1 MLDLFLFIALGVF
14 SGLMAGLLGIGGG
27 ILVVPGLAVIFA
39 KMGLPT
45 NDIMQLSAG
54 TSLAI
59 MIFTSLSSAKTHV
72 QSKNVVWPI
81 YIRMIPYMLLMTIA
95 GAYLAKYCPSVLLSF
110 LFGLLLLFTGI
121 KMALKLKA
129 KPGQLPEPKKS
140 TVRLT
145 AGAIGA
151 LSGLLGVGGG
161 AIAVPFLAHCHYPM
175 RQATGTASLFTATI
189 AWVGAISFALIGTGH
204 LPIHWVSGYIYWP
217 AVLCVA
223 PFGILLAPLG
233 ALIGKRLSQDNIR
246 RIFALLV
253 LVLALKMFG
262 IV

>member
-1 MLDLFLFIALGVF
+1 MLDLFLFIALGMF

-45 NDIMQLSAG
+45 TDIMQLSAG

-59 MIFTSLSSAKTHV
+59 MIFTSISSAKSHV
-72 QSKNVVWPI
+72 QAKNVIWPM
-81 YIRMIPYMLLMTIA
+81 YVRMVPYMLLMTVV
-95 GAYLAKYCPSVLLSF
+95 GAYLAKYCPSMLLSV
-110 LFGLLLLFTGI
+110 LFGLLLMFTGL

-140 TVRLT
+140 IVRLT
-145 AGAIGA
+145 AGAIGG

-175 RQATGTASLFTATI
+175 RQSTGTASLFTATV
-189 AWVGAISFALIGTGH
+189 AWVGAISFALIGTAH
-204 LPIHWVSGYIYWP
+204 LQIHWVTGYIYWP

-223 PFGILLAPLG
+223 PFGVLLAPVG
-233 ALIGKRLSQDNIR
+233 AYIGKNLSQDNVR

-253 LVLALKMFG
+253 IVLAIKMFG
-262 IV
+262 IF